1 MRLEELVRA
10 SAMVAATPGRL
21 EKISKLA
28 DLFKRVPPDD
38 LPIAIGFLIGW
49 PRQGRLG
56 VGWATIASAED
67 RQAATASMLELR
79 DVDSVFDQLLAA
91 RGKNSAS
98 ERAHLL
104 GDLFSRATA
113 EERIFLGGL
122 IIGEVRQGALEGVM
136 VEAIA
141 KAAALPATGVRR
153 AVMMAGNLG
162 VVARAALGD
171 GEAGLA
177 QYQLQLFRPVQPM
190 LADAASTLRDA
201 LSVDAPAAVEWK
213 LDGARIQVHRS
224 DDRVAVYTRN
234 LNDVTAAVP
243 EVVEAVA
250 ALPSRELALDGEVI
264 ALTSDGKP
272 LSFQVTMSRFGR
284 RLDAEA
290 LRAELPLTP
299 FFFDLLW
306 H

>member
-10 SAMVAATPGRL
+10 SATVAATPGRL

-28 DLFKRVPPDD
+28 DLFRRVPPDD
-38 LPIAIGFLIGW
+38 LPIAIGFLTGW

-56 VGWATIASAED
+56 VSWATVASAEN
-67 RQAATASMLELR
+67 RQEAIASTLDLH
-79 DVDSVFDQLLAA
+79 DVDSLFDQLLAA
-91 RGKNSAS
+91 RGKNSTS
-98 ERAHLL
+98 ERARLL

-136 VEAIA
+136 LEAVA
-141 KAAALPATGVRR
+141 KAAALPATAVRR

-201 LSVDAPAAVEWK
+201 LSGDVPAAIEWK
-213 LDGARIQVHRS
+213 LDGARIQVHRR

-243 EVVEAVA
+243 EVVEVVK
-250 ALPSRELALDGEVI
+250 ALSARELI
-264 ALTSDGKP
+264 
-272 LSFQVTMSRFGR
+272 
-284 RLDAEA
+284 
-290 LRAELPLTP
+290 
-299 FFFDLLW
+299 
-306 H
+306 